1 MSSSII
7 HQATAETSW
16 RIMCLL
22 RLGDRR
28 IRAIKQALGMTES
41 AFSHALSKLEGL
53 GLVVTRKLGREKVS
67 GLTPRG
73 RIVFASLQALCYTL
87 SGTDGT
93 LVEDDSSLVGY
104 LREAT
109 NSNSSE

>member
-16 RIMCLL
+16 RILCLL

-53 GLVVTRKLGREKVS
+53 GLVATRKIGREKVS

-93 LVEDDSSLVGY
+93 VVEDDSALVTC
-104 LREAT
+104 LR
-109 NSNSSE
+109 SSTGNQAQD